1 MKSRTLIVA
10 FLISW
15 CSVQLAAAQGKD
27 MLTQLE
33 LGMLGGK
40 SKILWSEE
48 TEDRLNFSFSAF
60 RGKEIRPNHYLGIHL
75 GYDNYPAVQL
85 LPIGLGWRGFIGDD
99 IGSKWMGGANLGFG
113 ATFLEKRERTEWSSS
128 WREGG
133 IYFHPFL
140 GIRMPA
146 KKGKWAL
153 TSSIGYKWQP
163 SSYFEGNHSQPETR
177 PRIHPFW
184 TRASLPEGFNSLNKV
199 NTQFH
204 SISFQV
210 GILF

>member
-1 MKSRTLIVA
+1 MA

-75 GYDNYPAVQL
+75 GYDNYPDVQL

-99 IGSKWMGGANLGFG
+99 IGSKWMG
-113 ATFLEKRERTEWSSS
+113 
-128 WREGG
+128 
-133 IYFHPFL
+133 
-140 GIRMPA
+140 
-146 KKGKWAL
+146 
-153 TSSIGYKWQP
+153 
-163 SSYFEGNHSQPETR
+163 
-177 PRIHPFW
+177 
-184 TRASLPEGFNSLNKV
+184 
-199 NTQFH
+199 
-204 SISFQV
+204 
-210 GILF
+210 